1 MRTKAMFQR
10 IALIKKIQR
19 TSWETPSPDRPG
31 AWGIPIR
38 HGSIMP
44 G

>member
-19 TSWETPSPDRPG
+19 IPWQTPSPDRP
-31 AWGIPIR
+31 GIPIR